1 MKYFSL
7 VFLCFLGVILCDIQ
21 GFTVQSLKDSFRQA
35 IPYIKVFY
43 KNELSLARTS
53 QLSSITLYNHL
64 LNENNIEFKIDN
76 GIVHITF
83 RKIKLK
89 LQGRGY
95 LIKSE
100 FKEFTNFAAILSNV
114 KYELAYSI
122 NAKKLETGK
131 FEVKYNKVGESLF
144 SYDISRVSSKFNGL
158 SDLEAQLKNQV
169 NSLNYTPYKEYLQK
183 IAQLIL
189 ETLPTFLK

>member
-53 QLSSITLYNHL
+53 QLSKITLFNQL
-64 LNENNIEFKIDN
+64 LNENNIEFRIEN
-76 GIVHITF
+76 GIVHIKF
-83 RKIKLK
+83 QKIKLK

-95 LIKSE
+95 FIKSE
-100 FKEFTNFAAILSNV
+100 FKEFTNFGAILSNV

-169 NSLNYTPYKEYLQK
+169 NSLNYTPYKNYLQK

>member
-7 VFLCFLGVILCDIQ
+7 VFFCFLGVILCDIQ

-53 QLSSITLYNHL
+53 QLSKITLFNQL
-64 LNENNIEFKIDN
+64 LNENNIEFRIEN
-76 GIVHITF
+76 GIVHIKF
-83 RKIKLK
+83 QKIKLK

-95 LIKSE
+95 FIKSE
-100 FKEFTNFAAILSNV
+100 FKEFTNFGAILSNV

-169 NSLNYTPYKEYLQK
+169 NSLNYTPYKNYLQK

>member
-53 QLSSITLYNHL
+53 QLSKITLFNQL
-64 LNENNIEFKIDN
+64 LNENNFEFRIEN
-76 GIVHITF
+76 GIVHIKF
-83 RKIKLK
+83 QKIKLK

-95 LIKSE
+95 FIKSE
-100 FKEFTNFAAILSNV
+100 FKEFTNFGAILSNV

-169 NSLNYTPYKEYLQK
+169 NSLNYTPYKNYLQK

>member
-7 VFLCFLGVILCDIQ
+7 VFFCFLGVILCDIQ
-21 GFTVQSLKDSFRQA
+21 GFTIQSLKDSFRQA

-53 QLSSITLYNHL
+53 QLSKITLFNQL
-64 LNENNIEFKIDN
+64 LNENNIEFRIEN
-76 GIVHITF
+76 GIVHIKF
-83 RKIKLK
+83 QKIKLK

-95 LIKSE
+95 FIKSE
-100 FKEFTNFAAILSNV
+100 FKEFTNFGAILSNV

-169 NSLNYTPYKEYLQK
+169 NSLNYTPYKNYLQK

>member
-21 GFTVQSLKDSFRQA
+21 GFTVQSLKDSFKQA

-53 QLSSITLYNHL
+53 QLSKITLFNQL
-64 LNENNIEFKIDN
+64 LNENNIEFRIEN
-76 GIVHITF
+76 GIVHIKF
-83 RKIKLK
+83 QKIKLK

-95 LIKSE
+95 FIKSE
-100 FKEFTNFAAILSNV
+100 FKEFTNFGAILSNV

-169 NSLNYTPYKEYLQK
+169 NSLNYTPYKNYLQK